1 MGDSKIPTI
10 IYYDQKGQVRAVGA
24 EAIREGIE
32 EEAEDGKWFKA
43 EWYAF
48 KLVCVEK
55 LFELLVGSSFISAPK
70 PTMGGTSPDISLRF
84 HPKKPS

>member
-48 KLVCVEK
+48 KFVCVEK

-70 PTMGGTSPDISLRF
+70 PMTGGTSPGTSLHF
-84 HPKKPS
+84 HPKKRS